1 MDRRTSVR
9 ARVFLALSASAAAAL
24 TVYAFA
30 APFEVP
36 H

>member
-1 MDRRTSVR
+1 MGSKHGVR
-9 ARVFLALSASAAAAL
+9 ARVFLVLSASAAAAL